1 MQRTNPGMASEART
15 ILAPGE
21 GDATALRPE
30 GVSRVTWSLD
40 PEEQLQLARALLE
53 VEGMRR
59 QSDRDLYIQLLE
71 DALGHYLPFARDER
85 PLYDVMHLVRA
96 CLAYPGAIQTLV
108 KIVEQVC
115 GDSRA
120 VRRVKELVEQLFPEP
135 LLTFQERS
143 DLHRIVR
150 ESAEGGFRTITP
162 ALVADLYRKA
172 VEPLGPPLHCD
183 PGNLGEVL
191 AQLEELTSGLDGV
204 PPLLVFVENL
214 AAQIAEPTASAL
226 RSWADRFADR
236 LELAPETRRAIRE
249 RAVRTLE
256 NTALTAESAG
266 PYSYLIIEFRPDAIT
281 ADHYLTSAW
290 LQFDGE
296 HGVMLRCD
304 DTDPLPRHRLQ
315 EVIEKLLA
323 DPQVVNRPHADL
335 MVEFVLPRSLLG
347 VPFDQFKINI
357 EGLTRRLGIEYP
369 VVVRSFDRMRS
380 RTLHHNWRRKW
391 NWLRGNP
398 TRASMCRLPKH
409 EPAEHELLYSSLLEN
424 SSVGVAMPFPPLAE
438 HGQMPDELW
447 VGLHAG
453 IPIAVWCRQEREPNL
468 FFTEVQQLW
477 DQGVLSLPESVL
489 QLRRKALR
497 ALEEAPTNDH
507 LGFQLTLM
515 FDDADRLPEPYVR
528 LSAPA

>member
-1 MQRTNPGMASEART
+1 MA
-15 ILAPGE
+15 
-21 GDATALRPE
+21 
-30 GVSRVTWSLD
+30 WSPD
-40 PEEQLQLARALLE
+40 FEEQLQLVRALLE

-183 PGNLGEVL
+183 PGDLSEVL

-214 AAQIAEPTASAL
+214 AARVAEPTASAL

-236 LELAPETRRAIRE
+236 LELAPEAKGAVRE
-249 RAVRTLE
+249 RAVRALE
-256 NTALTAESAG
+256 GTVPAAESAG

-290 LQFDGE
+290 LQCDGE
-296 HGVMLRCD
+296 HGVMLHCD
-304 DTDPLPRHRLQ
+304 DEDPLPRHRLQ

-323 DPQVVNRPHADL
+323 DPQVVNRPHTEL
-335 MVEFVLPRSLLG
+335 MVEFVLPRVLLD
-347 VPFDQFKINI
+347 VPFDQIQINI

-398 TRASMCRLPKH
+398 TRASLCRLPVRSTLG
-409 EPAEHELLYSSLLEN
+409 HELLYNNLLEE
-424 SSVGVAMPFPPLAE
+424 SSIGVAMSFPPSAE
-438 HGQMPDELW
+438 REKTPDELW
-447 VGLHAG
+447 VSLHAG
-453 IPIAVWCRQEREPNL
+453 IPIAVWCRRRESDPGS

-477 DQGVLSLPESVL
+477 DQGVFSLPQSVL

-497 ALEEAPTNDH
+497 ALEKAPADDH